1 LSAEAWRPAFGD
13 ISQYLGNCRAIGAV
27 EVAARATKP
36 LKTQERRRLARS
48 VLKHGHEARGAAR
61 EREMELRMERAPS
74 VFTRDDTFFGVCE
87 ALGEDLRIPPTLL
100 RIGFA
105 LALFFNPIAAVGAYL
120 GLGLFVAALRWF
132 VPNPSVELPVEA
144 EEAGQ
149 EAIAAPAEAEEEE
162 EGLPIAA

>member
-1 LSAEAWRPAFGD
+1 
-13 ISQYLGNCRAIGAV
+13 
-27 EVAARATKP
+27 
-36 LKTQERRRLARS
+36 
-48 VLKHGHEARGAAR
+48 
-61 EREMELRMERAPS
+61 MERAPS

-87 ALGEDLRIPPTLL
+87 ALGEDLRIPATLL

>member
-1 LSAEAWRPAFGD
+1 
-13 ISQYLGNCRAIGAV
+13 
-27 EVAARATKP
+27 
-36 LKTQERRRLARS
+36 
-48 VLKHGHEARGAAR
+48 
-61 EREMELRMERAPS
+61 MERAPS

-132 VPNPSVELPVEA
+132 VPNPTVQLPAEV

-149 EAIAAPAEAEEEE
+149 EAAIAAPVEAEEEE